1 MKKKCIELIY
11 SWSKGLPHE
20 TKILEAY
27 KMLKQQGIVKEDP
40 DYIDKV
46 GDVICVDI
54 FVACNFDIG
63 EACFETKLKL
73 HLIAFMNML
82 LDFP

>member
-1 MKKKCIELIY
+1 MY

-27 KMLKQQGIVKEDP
+27 KMLKQQGIVKDDP

-46 GDVICVDI
+46 IWWMWYSFLRVND
-54 FVACNFDIG
+54 
-63 EACFETKLKL
+63 CFFQMKFGL
-73 HLIAFMNML
+73 FYDL
-82 LDFP
+82 LTRWATRFEH

>member
-1 MKKKCIELIY
+1 MFILFQYLGSKTSEKVKKKCIELMY

-27 KMLKQQGIVKEDP
+27 KMLKQQGIVKDDP

-46 GDVICVDI
+46 I
-54 FVACNFDIG
+54 
-63 EACFETKLKL
+63 
-73 HLIAFMNML
+73 
-82 LDFP
+82 